1 MSLLT
6 SRRLWPL
13 CLSQACGA
21 FDDNLLK
28 NALVVLAAFRLGHA
42 GAGFAAMA
50 GALFILPYLLLSATG
65 GQIADRFSKR
75 TVTIWVKLAE
85 IPLMA
90 CAAAGLVTGN
100 IPALLVTLF
109 GIGVQA
115 ALFGPLKYGLLPELL
130 TEAELVTG
138 NGLIEAATF
147 VSILAGTLGG
157 TAALLPHGPT
167 LVASAGLVSAAAGL
181 AAARLIPQTTPA
193 DPAARISWNI
203 LADTLAVVRAART
216 TRPVWLAILGA
227 SWFWA
232 MGATIIAEF
241 PALARDALGAGG
253 PVVSLLLG
261 VFAIGVGAGSL
272 LSARLLQGEVSARH
286 VPFAAFGM
294 SLFCWDL
301 GHASLTAAHLGTIGA
316 VLSSS
321 AGWRVLADLA
331 LLAACGGLFSV
342 PLNAIMQE
350 AAPKDRR
357 ARTIA
362 ANNVVNAAFIIVA
375 AALVALA
382 DAAGIS
388 APRALECLA
397 ILNIGAA
404 LTAVRLLPTAV
415 LRPFVR
421 LYLRVFHG
429 VQVTGLDHYRAA
441 GGKVVIVC
449 NHLSF
454 ADALLLSA
462 ILPDR
467 PGFAIHAHQLRNRW
481 IRLIASLV
489 RTYAVDISNPFAIKG
504 MIEAVRD
511 RGEKLV
517 IFPEGRISKTGS
529 LMKIFDGAALVAD
542 RAGARIVP
550 ITIDG
555 TQFSPLGQMH
565 GKLKLR
571 WFPRLRVTIHP
582 AIDIAPPDAAS
593 LAPRARRA
601 TLGRALYDVM
611 TETAF
616 RSQDTAKTLF
626 TAFLDARSLHGR
638 GTLILEDINRTPI
651 SYDRMLTGAAA
662 LGRKLA
668 AGTAEGA
675 AVAIMLPNANAT
687 LVAFLGLGAFGRVP
701 AMLNFSAG
709 PAAMLAACA
718 AARVTMVVSSR
729 AFVEKAKLEKTV
741 EAMACDLRFIWL
753 EDLRDAITM
762 PDKLRAKRDA
772 IFARRLPGAT
782 ASPDAPAVVLFTSG
796 SEGVPKGVVLSHRNI
811 VANIAQIG
819 AVIDFSPADRVFSVM
834 PMFHCLGLVSA
845 TLLPLFAGVRTFL
858 YPSPLHY
865 RIVPALIYDTDSTIC
880 FSTDTFLQGWAKYA
894 HPADFY
900 SMRYLFAGA
909 ERVRDETKILY
920 AERFGVRILEGYGAT
935 ETAPVMALNTLMHS
949 RPGTVGR
956 LLPGVEHRLVP
967 VPGIAGGGAL
977 SVRGP
982 NIMLGYL
989 HAATPGELQS
999 PPGGWYDTGDIV
1011 DIGPDGF
1018 VAITGRAKRFAKIA
1032 GEMVSMAVAEALIA
1046 SLWPDSL
1053 HAVLAVPD
1061 ARKGEALMLVT
1072 TRAGATIADILA
1084 QARARGVPELSVP
1097 RTILER
1103 DTLPLLASGKIDYP
1117 ALQRETKSNHAQA
1130 A

>member
-1 MSLLT
+1 MRLLK

-28 NALVVLAAFRLGHA
+28 NALVVLAAFRIGHA

-75 TVTIWVKLAE
+75 TVTLWVKLAE

-90 CAAAGLVTGN
+90 CAAAGLVTGS

-157 TAALLPHGPT
+157 TAALLPHGPA
-167 LVASAGLVSAAAGL
+167 LVAAAGLVSAAIGL
-181 AAARLIPQTTPA
+181 AAARLIPHTTPA
-193 DPAARISWNI
+193 DPAARIGWNI
-203 LADTLAVVRAART
+203 VADTVAVVRAART
-216 TRPVWLAILGA
+216 SRTVWGAILGA

-232 MGATIIAEF
+232 MGATLIAEF
-241 PALARDALGAGG
+241 PALARDALGVNG
-253 PVVSLLLG
+253 PGFSLLLAD
-261 VFAIGVGAGSL
+261 FAIGVGAGSL
-272 LSARLLQGEVSARH
+272 LSARLLHGEVSARH
-286 VPFAAFGM
+286 VPFAALGM
-294 SLFCWDL
+294 TLFCWDL
-301 GHASLTAAHLGTIGA
+301 GHASLTAAQLGTVGA
-316 VLSSS
+316 VLSSLT
-321 AGWRVLADLA
+321 GWRVLADLA

-342 PLNAIMQE
+342 PLNAIMQD

-362 ANNVVNAAFIIVA
+362 ANNVVNAAFIIGA
-375 AALVALA
+375 AGLAALA
-382 DAAGIS
+382 DAAGI
-388 APRALECLA
+388 ATPHALEGLA
-397 ILNIGAA
+397 VLNLGATLA
-404 LTAVRLLPTAV
+404 AAYLLPTAV
-415 LRPFVR
+415 LRPIVR
-421 LYLRVFHG
+421 LYLRVCHRI
-429 VQVTGLDHYRAA
+429 QVTGLDHYRAA

-449 NHLSF
+449 NHLSY

-462 ILPDR
+462 ILPDS
-467 PGFAIHAHQLRNRW
+467 PGFAIHSHQLRNRW
-481 IRLIASLV
+481 IRLIAALV
-489 RTYAVDISNPFAIKG
+489 RTYAVDVANPFAIKG

-511 RGEKLV
+511 HGEKLV

-555 TQFSPLGQMH
+555 TQFSPFGQMR

-582 AIDIAPPDAAS
+582 AMDITPPDAAS

-601 TLGRALYDVM
+601 ALGRALYDVM
-611 TETAF
+611 TETGF
-616 RSQDTAKTLF
+616 RSQDTDRTLF
-626 TAFLDARSLHGR
+626 TAFLDARALHGG

-668 AGTAEGA
+668 GA
-675 AVAIMLPNANAT
+675 SPDGATVGLMLPNANAT

-709 PAAMLAACA
+709 SAGMLGACA
-718 AARVTMVVSSR
+718 AAGITTVVSSR
-729 AFVEKAKLEKTV
+729 AFVEKAKLEKIV
-741 EAMACDLRFIWL
+741 EAMARELRFIWL
-753 EDLRDAITM
+753 EDIRDGITL

-772 IFARRLPGAT
+772 MFARRLPGAI
-782 ASPDAPAVVLFTSG
+782 APPDSPAVVLFTSG

-811 VANIAQIG
+811 VANCAQIG
-819 AVIDFSPADRVFSVM
+819 AVIDFTPADRVFSVL
-834 PMFHCLGLVSA
+834 PMFHCFGLVSG

-865 RIVPALIYDTDSTIC
+865 RIVPALIYDTDATIC
-880 FSTDTFLQGWAKYA
+880 FATDTFLQGWAKYA
-894 HPADFY
+894 HAADFY
-900 SMRYLFAGA
+900 RMRYLFAGA
-909 ERVRDETKILY
+909 ERVREETKRLY

-949 RPGTVGR
+949 RPGSVGR
-956 LLPGVEHRLVP
+956 LLPGMAHRTIP
-967 VPGIAGGGAL
+967 VPGIEGGGAL

-982 NIMLGYL
+982 NVMLGYL
-989 HAATPGELQS
+989 QAATPGVLQA
-999 PPGGWYDTGDIV
+999 PPDGWYDTGDIV
-1011 DIGPDGF
+1011 DIAPDGF
-1018 VAITGRAKRFAKIA
+1018 VSITGRAKRFAKIA
-1032 GEMVSMAVAEALIA
+1032 GEMVSMAAAEALVA

-1061 ARKGEALMLVT
+1061 ARKGEALVLVT
-1072 TRAGATIADILA
+1072 TRAGAALADILA
-1084 QARARGVPELSVP
+1084 QARARGVPELWVP
-1097 RTILER
+1097 RTIVEC
-1103 DTLPLLASGKIDYP
+1103 DALPLLASGKIDYP
-1117 ALQRETKSNHAQA
+1117 ALQRETQSNQAQA